1 MKVLVTGGC
10 GFAGSHVC
18 EYYKSKGADVVA
30 YDSLTKFE
38 LGRTGY
44 SAEGARYHNVDILK
58 KLKVKIAQEDIRD
71 KEMLLKY
78 AKKADFIVHTAAQP
92 AMTISWEDPELD
104 FTTNVVGTFN
114 LLEAV
119 RKYKVPMVSC
129 ATIHIYGNTIND
141 EVKEGKTSYIRK
153 PVEIDETHSLVE
165 GVLSPLHASKHTGD
179 LYIRSYIDTYKLPIA
194 SYRLT
199 GLYGSRQ
206 FGGEDH
212 GWVANFAIRA
222 VMGYPLRIYGT
233 GKQARDILHVSDLV
247 KSFDAFYKKPKAG
260 YYNVGG
266 GQKTLIS
273 LIECIHLIEEIIGKK
288 VEIQYEDGRFGDLIY
303 FACNTA
309 KIKKALG
316 WQAKVSPKEG
326 VTELINWIQ
335 NNKELFKVPGA
346 VSKK

>member
-18 EYYKSKGADVVA
+18 EYYKKQGADVIA

-44 SAEGARYHNVDILK
+44 SAEGARYHNVDVLK

-71 KEMLLKY
+71 KEALFKY
-78 AKKADFIVHTAAQP
+78 AKKADFIIHTAAQP
-92 AMTISWEDPELD
+92 AMTISWEEPELD

-119 RKYKVPMVSC
+119 RKYKTPMVSC
-129 ATIHIYGNTIND
+129 ASIHIYGNTIND

-153 PVEIDETHSLVE
+153 PALIDETHPLVE
-165 GVLSPLHASKHTGD
+165 GVLTPLHASKHTGD

-247 KSFDAFYKKPKAG
+247 KSFDAFYKKQKAG
-260 YYNVGG
+260 VYNVGG
-266 GQKTLIS
+266 GSKTLIS
-273 LIECIHLIEEIIGKK
+273 LIECIHLIEGILGKK
-288 VEIQYEDGRFGDLIY
+288 VEIQYEEGRHGDLIY
-303 FACNTA
+303 FACDTT
-309 KIKKALG
+309 KIKKNLG
-316 WQAKVSPKEG
+316 WEAKVTPQEG
-326 VTELINWIQ
+326 VTELVNWIQ
-335 NNKELFKVPGA
+335 NNQDLFKVPNA
-346 VSKK
+346 ATK